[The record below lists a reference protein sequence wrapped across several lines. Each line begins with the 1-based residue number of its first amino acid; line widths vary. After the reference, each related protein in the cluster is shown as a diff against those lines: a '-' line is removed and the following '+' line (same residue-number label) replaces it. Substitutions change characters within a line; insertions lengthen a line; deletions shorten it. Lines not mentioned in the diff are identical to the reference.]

1 LPAAH
6 VANNVLAPERQ
17 AFKALI
23 VRANDT
29 MTVDGAKYIE
39 RFAHQ
44 GLPVVFAGGVP
55 TQFWGNDPSGAAGVN
70 ATLQSIKSLKNV
82 HTVPIASLAA
92 SLASIG
98 VLPRAQINANG
109 TWYAQWREDTANAM
123 TYVMLY
129 NDAAGISFPGG
140 STTGNVTITTTG
152 APMLYDAWTGEIT
165 PIAAFTQTSTS
176 ITIPLTIAGNQTVII
191 GIKHGNAVKPSI
203 ATAPPNA
210 LAISAVS
217 ASSYSVKS
225 TEGFAPI
232 TLGPWNLTI
241 EAWSPPA
248 DLYAFNGSTIK
259 TNTSYTLDTLVS
271 WRHIP
276 NTNLTNV
283 SGRGYY
289 TTTILWP
296 PAGKNNA
303 AGAIIDLG
311 SIVHFARVYVNGA
324 LVPPLDPVLARAD
337 IGAYLKKG
345 INNVEVVVAT
355 TLINVVAPFWSQ
367 QRSSGGAPTYFG
379 NGVLGPAPIQDNGL
393 IYPVVVQPYETIV
406 HGF

>member
-29 MTVDGAKYIE
+29 MTVDGAKYIAM
-39 RFAHQ
+39 FAHQ

-55 TQFWGNDPSGAAGVN
+55 TLFWGNDPSGAAYVN
-70 ATLQSIKSLKNV
+70 ATLQSIRSLQNV
-82 HTVPIASLAA
+82 HTVPFASLAA

-98 VLPRAQINANG
+98 VLPRAQVNANG

-129 NDAAGISFPGG
+129 NDAAGIAFPGG
-140 STTGNVTITTTG
+140 STTGTVTIATTG
-152 APMLYDAWTGEIT
+152 APMLYDAWTGEVT
-165 PIAAFTQTSTS
+165 PIAVFTESSTS

-191 GIKHGNAVKPSI
+191 GIKNGKAAKASTT
-203 ATAPPNA
+203 AAPPNA
-210 LAISAVS
+210 VAISAVS
-217 ASSYSVKS
+217 ASTYSVKS
-225 TEGFAPI
+225 TADFTPI

-248 DLYAFNGSTIK
+248 DLYAFNGSTVK
-259 TNTSYTLDTLVS
+259 TNTSYTLDKLVS

-289 TTTILWP
+289 TTTLLWP
-296 PAGKNNA
+296 PAGKNKV

-345 INNVEVVVAT
+345 INNVEIVVAT
-355 TLINVVAPFWSQ
+355 TLINVISPFWSQ
-367 QRSSGGAPTYFG
+367 QRTSGGAPTFFG
-379 NGVLGPAPIQDNGL
+379 TGVLGPAPIQDYGL
-393 IYPVVVQPYETIV
+393 IYPVVVEPYKTIV
-406 HGF
+406 YRK

>member
-1 LPAAH
+1 
-6 VANNVLAPERQ
+6 
-17 AFKALI
+17 
-23 VRANDT
+23 
-29 MTVDGAKYIE
+29 MTVDGAKYIAM
-39 RFAHQ
+39 FAHQ

-55 TQFWGNDPSGAAGVN
+55 TLFWGNDPSGAAYVN
-70 ATLQSIKSLKNV
+70 ATLQSIRSLQNV
-82 HTVPIASLAA
+82 HTVPFASLAA

-98 VLPRAQINANG
+98 VLPRAQVNANG

-129 NDAAGISFPGG
+129 NDAAGIAFPGG
-140 STTGNVTITTTG
+140 STTGTVTIATTG
-152 APMLYDAWTGEIT
+152 APMLYDAWTGEVT
-165 PIAAFTQTSTS
+165 PIAVFTESSTS

-191 GIKHGNAVKPSI
+191 GIKNGKAAKASTT
-203 ATAPPNA
+203 AAPPNA
-210 LAISAVS
+210 VAISAVS
-217 ASSYSVKS
+217 ASTYSVKS
-225 TEGFAPI
+225 TADFTPI

-248 DLYAFNGSTIK
+248 DLYAFNGSTVK
-259 TNTSYTLDTLVS
+259 TNTSYTLDKLVS

-289 TTTILWP
+289 TTTLLWP
-296 PAGKNNA
+296 PAGKNKV

-355 TLINVVAPFWSQ
+355 TLINVIAPFWSQ
-367 QRSSGGAPTYFG
+367 QRSSGGAPTFFG
-379 NGVLGPAPIQDNGL
+379 NGVLGPAQTQDYGL
-393 IYPVVVQPYETIV
+393 IYPVVVQPYGTIV
-406 HGF
+406 HGN